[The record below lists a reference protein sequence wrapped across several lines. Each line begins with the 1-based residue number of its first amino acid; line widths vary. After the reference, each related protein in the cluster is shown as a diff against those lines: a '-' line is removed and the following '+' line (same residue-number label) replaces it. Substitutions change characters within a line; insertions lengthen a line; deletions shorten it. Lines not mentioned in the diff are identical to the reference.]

1 MSWKVTTQA
10 NQKIWGY
17 GKKSQSCQHKK
28 KKKEHRHTRFELTSL
43 LHCHNP
49 ANHVKHGTVPQKAT
63 NKVQG
68 TKTRQSVLSK
78 RIWAALCLSW
88 DRFFNSSLL
97 DSDVIRQ
104 RWQMWH
110 DSSAWEAAVTTDRKL
125 LTAQCVTRGSL
136 SKKTN
141 KKKKQYVFPQRGLK
155 AKMCNTVN

>member
-136 SKKTN
+136 SEKKQN
-141 KKKKQYVFPQRGLK
+141 KKK
-155 AKMCNTVN
+155 TVRIPTKRSKG